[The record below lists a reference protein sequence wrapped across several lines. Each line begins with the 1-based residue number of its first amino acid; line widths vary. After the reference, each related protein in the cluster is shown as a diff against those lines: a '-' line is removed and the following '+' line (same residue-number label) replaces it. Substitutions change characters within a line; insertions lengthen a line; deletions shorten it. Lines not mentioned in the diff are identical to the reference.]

1 MKRILL
7 MLVLIVSAIGMFSCS
22 SDSPTDNNT
31 VTNSFT
37 VSGTSFSNVIVTC
50 NSVGGGYVMN
60 AGDLGGTGSSCSV
73 AFPTTAMPT
82 AGTYNV
88 DGSGAGQ
95 IAFAVV
101 VNTESFAATG
111 GSATVTLVGGKVKVV
126 CTNVPLMKV
135 ADPSVTKTLTA
146 TIQCN

>member
-7 MLVLIVSAIGMFSCS
+7 MLVLIVSTIGLLSCS
-22 SDSPTDNNT
+22 SDTPTNT
-31 VTNSFT
+31 TPTNSFT